1 MSMYRRP
8 LPRAKV
14 NHTNSY
20 KNEPIVENSFLY
32 KLLNPPPTRFPVF
45 TKQSVY
51 QQENYLKLLKLHY
64 KQLGLPFVDPHLPEM
79 ALYVPPKR
87 NEEVELT
94 YGDRVYL
101 RLRVLKNGIIRVK
114 ITSAIADVYAKYYS
128 NGVLPPFKII
138 YNAYKSHGFSNEFLD
153 RITKN
158 NEKRKKE
165 TARIDKVFSKIFDK
179 EPIKKVKKVKKPIE
193 EEIPEEIPE
202 DVDLDEEN
210 NEEDNTMDMELVEDD
225 EELVE
230 DEEYVS
236 EPET

>member
-179 EPIKKVKKVKKPIE
+179 EPIKKVKKAKKPID

-210 NEEDNTMDMELVEDD
+210 NEEDNTMDIEPCDDD

>member
-14 NHTNSY
+14 NHTNSH

-32 KLLNPPPTRFPVF
+32 KLLNPQPTRFPVF
-45 TKQSVY
+45 TKHPVY

-64 KQLGLPFVDPHLPEM
+64 KQLGLPFVDPQLPEA

-101 RLRVLKNGIIRVK
+101 RLRVLKNGIVRVK

-138 YNAYKSHGFSNEFLD
+138 YNAYKSHGFSKEFLD

-179 EPIKKVKKVKKPIE
+179 EPIKKVKKVKKPID
-193 EEIPEEIPE
+193 EEIPE
-202 DVDLDEEN
+202 DVDLYEEN
-210 NEEDNTMDMELVEDD
+210 HEELEEDNTMDVEPDDD
-225 EELVE
+225 EEDVE
-230 DEEYVS
+230 EEEYVS
-236 EPET
+236 DNET